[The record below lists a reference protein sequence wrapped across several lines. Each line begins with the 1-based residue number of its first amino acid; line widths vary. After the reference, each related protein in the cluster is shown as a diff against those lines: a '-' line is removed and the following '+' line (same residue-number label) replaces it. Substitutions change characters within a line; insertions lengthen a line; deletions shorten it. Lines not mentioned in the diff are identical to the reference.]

1 MAVKTTTTELERSR
15 VRVEVEVEPESV
27 EKELKATAQ
36 ELARDMKMPGFRKG
50 KVPPEV
56 VMRQLGREAVLDQ
69 ALRRALPAWYEEA
82 VTGAGVPTVGEPKI
96 DLSQLPEKGSP
107 LAFSIEVGVRPKAV
121 LGDYKGVE
129 AGRREPEATDEEVSG
144 ELEAQREALASLE
157 NVDRAAQKGD
167 FVVLDFVGTVDGEPF
182 EGGDARGYLL
192 ELGSDRL
199 IPGFEEQLEGVKAGD
214 KRDVKVTFPADYGAG
229 PPDGVALA
237 GKEAVFASEAKEVKE
252 KKLPE
257 LDDDFA
263 ADAGGF
269 DSLDEMRAE
278 LAEKIKEVKSQQT
291 EGEFRENVVDA
302 VAQNST
308 IDVPTELVEAK
319 AAEMWQQA
327 ARGLAR
333 RGIPA
338 DQYLQMTGRTEAEL
352 VDEAKPD
359 AEKALRREAVLAAV
373 IDAESIEVTD
383 DELIDALRS
392 AATGADGSQPTEED
406 LRKTLDRAREQ
417 GRDELLR
424 EDIAMRKAVEFLAE
438 HAKPIDIDK
447 AEARDKLWTPEK
459 EAAEKK
465 SKLWT
470 PGS

>member
-1 MAVKTTTTELERSR
+1 MRPMTVKTTTTELDRSR
-15 VRVEVEVEPESV
+15 VRVDVEVDPAAVESA
-27 EKELKATAQ
+27 LDTTAKD
-36 ELARDMKMPGFRKG
+36 LARDMKMPGFRKG

-56 VMRQLGREAVLDQ
+56 VLRQLGREAVLDQ

-82 VTGAGVPTVGEPKI
+82 VTDARVATVGDPKL
-96 DLSQLPEKGSP
+96 DLTDLPEKGAP
-107 LAFSIEVGVRPKAV
+107 LAFTIEVGVRPKAK

-129 AGRREPEATDEEVSG
+129 AGRREARATDEEVEG
-144 ELEAQREALASLE
+144 ELQAQRDALASLE

-167 FVVLDFVGTVDGEPF
+167 FVVVDFVGKVDGEPF

-192 ELGSDRL
+192 ELGSERL
-199 IPGFEEQLEGVKAGD
+199 IPGFEEQLEGASAGD
-214 KRDVKVTFPADYGAG
+214 TREVKVTFPDDYGAEQ
-229 PPDGVALA
+229 LA
-237 GKEAVFASEAKEVKE
+237 GKEAVFETEVKEVKE
-252 KKLPE
+252 KQLPE

-278 LAEKIKEVKSQQT
+278 IASKISEVKGQQL

-302 VAQNST
+302 AAANAA
-308 IDVPTELVEAK
+308 IDIPSELVTSK
-319 AAEMWQQA
+319 ASEMWNQA

-333 RGIPA
+333 RGIPP
-338 DQYLQMTGRTEAEL
+338 DQYIQMTGRTEEQL
-352 VDEAKPD
+352 VEDAKPD

-373 IDAESIEVTD
+373 VEAEGIEVTD
-383 DELIDALRS
+383 DELIDALRV
-392 AATGADGSQPTEED
+392 AATGADGTQPSDED
-406 LRKTLDRAREQ
+406 LRKTLYRAREQ

-424 EDIAMRKAVEFLAE
+424 EDIAMRKAVDLLAE
-438 HAKPIDIDK
+438 HAKPIPIEQQ
-447 AEARDKLWTPEK
+447 EARDKLWTPEK

-470 PGS
+470 PGD